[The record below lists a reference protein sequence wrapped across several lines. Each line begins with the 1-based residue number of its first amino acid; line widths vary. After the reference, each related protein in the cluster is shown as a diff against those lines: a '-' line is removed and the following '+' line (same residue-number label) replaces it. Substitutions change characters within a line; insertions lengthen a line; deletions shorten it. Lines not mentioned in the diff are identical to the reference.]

1 MHVNRLHAACVCAE
15 RGLFFE
21 GPRQHPRVPWFS
33 FNEGGLSVSLEGC
46 ECSTFESPKIEDGQP
61 KPCAYLLYSS

>member
-21 GPRQHPRVPWFS
+21 GPRQHHRVRWFS
-33 FNEGGLSVSLEGC
+33 FNEGGLSVSLEG
-46 ECSTFESPKIEDGQP
+46 
-61 KPCAYLLYSS
+61 L